1 MTGGINQHRIIEP
14 MLKWIIAYGVAAVS
28 FLALDAVWLR
38 WASVNLYKPVIGE
51 IMAKDFNVGA
61 AAAFYFIYIAGMCW
75 FAIKPGLEGGGVQAA
90 MLNGI
95 LLGALCYI
103 LALVYGHAASF
114 GEGKAGAG
122 AVLNLSRTCSIVML
136 VAYFGCLFFQL
147 KTHRQLFEAQEVSYL
162 CQPLCLPWLI
172 AIRGTHAQSP

>member
-1 MTGGINQHRIIEP
+1 ML
-14 MLKWIIAYGVAAVS
+14 LKWIIAYGVAAVA

-95 LLGALCYI
+95 LLGALCYATFDLTSQAVMKVWATQISVLDI
-103 LALVYGHAASF
+103 LWGAFVTGAAAS
-114 GEGKAGAG
+114 AATW
-122 AVLNLSRTCSIVML
+122 AVLRFAPAT
-136 VAYFGCLFFQL
+136 
-147 KTHRQLFEAQEVSYL
+147 
-162 CQPLCLPWLI
+162 PPI
-172 AIRGTHAQSP
+172 AG

>member
-1 MTGGINQHRIIEP
+1 ML
-14 MLKWIIAYGVAAVS
+14 LKWIIAYGVAAVA

-95 LLGALCYI
+95 LLGALCYATFDLTSQAVMKVWATQISVLDI
-103 LALVYGHAASF
+103 LWGAFVTGAAASVATWVVLRF
-114 GEGKAGAG
+114 APATPPVAG
-122 AVLNLSRTCSIVML
+122 
-136 VAYFGCLFFQL
+136 
-147 KTHRQLFEAQEVSYL
+147 
-162 CQPLCLPWLI
+162 
-172 AIRGTHAQSP
+172 